1 MQHLNNFPKKERL
14 CGEIRIGKLFAE
26 GNAFLVHPFRI
37 VYRLSDEELDS
48 PLKILISVPKKKIK
62 KAVNRN
68 RIKRLIREA
77 YRLNKT
83 NFVEEITKHQ
93 QYVQEVEHKTQ
104 VLFVSITYIS
114 DKETDFIEIEKK
126 IKSALSKTLS
136 SLKLK

>member
-1 MQHLNNFPKKERL
+1 MHHLNNFPKKERL